1 MSVENLSPGN
11 CAKLKLIKKVICII
25 IALSSLHAQTH
36 TTLVIIR
43 AKKKTPMLGYHHCN
57 FYKSKAFNIS

>member
-43 AKKKTPMLGYHHCN
+43 AKKKDSYAWL
-57 FYKSKAFNIS
+57 SSL